1 VLVVEE
7 RVEGIQCSQLKGAQT
22 ILLSGQFAA
31 SLSALLN
38 GPIDERQKML
48 LDQLS
53 RPHPWLH
60 GLSSATTSPKPVSSL
75 LLGDSLGMLFI
86 ELTSRCNERCLHC
99 YAESGPDRNDIL
111 SFEEVRNIL
120 RQARQLGHP
129 TLQFTGGDP
138 LIHPDLVALV
148 KEARQLEYEDVEI
161 YTNGLLLNDALLKKL
176 LPYAPRFAFSLY
188 SHDPGTHDRI
198 TRTPGS
204 FGRTFSAI
212 ERVKKAGIE
221 ARIGVTIMAENQ
233 GHEQGIVDFVKAEM
247 GIEPGQ
253 INFDTVKTVGRGNDS
268 GISLTSINRH
278 DPGHVTRKK
287 KDAREAHAAR
297 QQGKLAIAANGDV
310 YPCIFARRTLLGNI
324 RKYPLPEIMQTL
336 DRRSLPEASSTRWKR
351 CRQSLSCRDCQVV
364 SYILGMEDAHA
375 TA

>member
-1 VLVVEE
+1 MLIVEE
-7 RVEGIQCSQLKGAQT
+7 RAEGIQCSQLREAQT

-31 SLSALLN
+31 SLSTLLN
-38 GPIDERQKML
+38 GPIDERQKII

-53 RPHPWLH
+53 KPHPWLQ

-75 LLGDSLGMLFI
+75 LLGDGLGMLFV

-99 YAESGPDRNDIL
+99 YAESGPDRNDTL
-111 SFEEVRNIL
+111 SFEEVRDAI
-120 RQARQLGHP
+120 RQARKLGSP

-138 LIHPDLVALV
+138 LMHPDLVALV
-148 KEARQLEYEDVEI
+148 DEARRLGYKDVEI

-198 TRTPGS
+198 THTPGS

-212 ERVKKAGIE
+212 ERVKKAGLE
-221 ARIGVTIMAENQ
+221 ARIGVTIMSENQ
-233 GHEQGIVDFVKAEM
+233 GHEQAIVDFAKAEFGM
-247 GIEPGQ
+247 ELEQ
-253 INFDTVKTVGRGNDS
+253 INFDTVKTVGRGSDS

-278 DPGHVTRKK
+278 DPGHVSRKK
-287 KDAREAHAAR
+287 DRKKTAHPPKR
-297 QQGKLAIAANGDV
+297 QGKLAIAANGDV

-324 RKYPLPEIMQTL
+324 RKHDLSEIMQVL

-364 SYILGMEDAHA
+364 SYIMGMEDAHA